1 MKWFKRIGLFI
12 LTNLLIMITLN
23 ILMLILSNV
32 FGIRLH
38 GNTYTA
44 LILFSLVWGMGG
56 AFISLLLSKVMAKW
70 MMGVEIIDPSTNHPQ
85 YRDIVQSVHRM
96 AKQAGLEKMPEVGIY
111 ESPEINAFATGPS
124 RNNSL
129 VAVSTGLL
137 QAMNTEEIEG
147 VIGHEVAHVANG
159 DMVTMTLIQG
169 IVNAFVIFFSRILS
183 SIIASNVEEK
193 NRPWVQAIVHIAL
206 SIALTILGSM
216 VVAYFSRRREF
227 RADAGGAQYAGRYKM
242 IAGLE
247 KLRRQFDYLPDE
259 NNDNMATLK
268 ISSRSGG
275 FLALLSTHPPLEERI
290 ARLKSAN
297 NTNS

>member
-12 LTNLLIMITLN
+12 LTNILIMITIN
-23 ILMLILSNV
+23 ILIVVLSNV
-32 FGIRLH
+32 FGIRIG
-38 GNTYTA
+38 GNTYA
-44 LILFSLVWGMGG
+44 GLMMFSLVWGMGG
-56 AFISLLLSKVMAKW
+56 AFISLLMSKVMAKW
-70 MMGVEIIDPSTNHPQ
+70 MMGVQILDP
-85 YRDIVQSVHRM
+85 QSNRPDERALIEMVNRFS
-96 AKQAGLEKMPEVGIY
+96 QRAGIEKMPEVGIY
-111 ESPEINAFATGPS
+111 DSPEINAFATGPS

-137 QAMNTEEIEG
+137 QTMNSDEIEG
-147 VIGHEVAHVANG
+147 VIGHEVAHIANG

-183 SIIASNVEEK
+183 AVIASSVEEK
-193 NRPWVQAIVHIAL
+193 NRPWVQGLLHILL
-206 SIALTILGSM
+206 SIVLTILGSM

-227 RADAGGAQYAGRYKM
+227 RADAGGAQYAGRHKM

-247 KLRRQFDYLPDE
+247 KLRRQFDQLPPE

-268 ISSRSGG
+268 ISSRGGG

-290 ARLKSAN
+290 AKLQSL
-297 NTNS
+297 